1 MEETFTSIKAHQAC
15 CMSVLDADHGC
26 VPLSRCPT
34 APQQAPMAPISPY
47 QAPRHHGDLQPSTP
61 RLLNPINSGPR
72 TCVFFRSRPNP
83 GTLVLQGPASRSLI
97 HSLFLQPES
106 ARTTRELPPCG
117 LRIYGRQSCQLC
129 WVSRPRVLHAPAPEP
144 RYDHSM
150 QSSGSSSSCIT
161 PLSADVEKKPLIPPH
176 A

>member
-1 MEETFTSIKAHQAC
+1 
-15 CMSVLDADHGC
+15 MSVLDADHGC

-61 RLLNPINSGPR
+61 RLLNPINSEPR
-72 TCVFFRSRPNP
+72 TCVFFGSRPNP

-106 ARTTRELPPCG
+106 ARATRDLPPLWSRN
-117 LRIYGRQSCQLC
+117 LRASELSALLGFKTPSASCA
-129 WVSRPRVLHAPAPEP
+129 RPRAKVRPNRAVFRQLLKLYYPILCRCGKEASHSSPCLAYTP
-144 RYDHSM
+144 R
-150 QSSGSSSSCIT
+150 
-161 PLSADVEKKPLIPPH
+161 
-176 A
+176 